1 MRDAPPDVF
10 VYAGQLICDSAR
22 GRPRRRQV
30 KITCRARD
38 HRDELTIGQRRGTI
52 DGQTLHAPARR
63 GRRDFFLR
71 AIIGIYSC
79 VSVEWII
86 WRHECVWRATFECG
100 HARVVWLSLG
110 FFFSALFSP
119 TPVFKA

>member
-52 DGQTLHAPARR
+52 DGQTLHAPAAAVGETFACHYWYLQLCFR
-63 GRRDFFLR
+63 GVDNL
-71 AIIGIYSC
+71 
-79 VSVEWII
+79 E
-86 WRHECVWRATFECG
+86 
-100 HARVVWLSLG
+100 ARVCLARNV
-110 FFFSALFSP
+110 
-119 TPVFKA
+119 